1 MAYYHIFPEIDT
13 TIYSHPDR
21 LHLNT
26 GHDEIIEVV
35 KEKGTTDQKH
45 YPSRVLIRFA
55 NEDLTEAIQNVIG
68 SSDFNTKTTCSL
80 ELTSTEPKN
89 LTQILN
95 LEAYAVSQSWQEG
108 SGRYGNLPTGSDGA
122 SWLQRNG
129 STIYENKWFKPGAG
143 VAYSSIYNGTNA
155 TDGTSTS
162 QTIGG
167 FEIGNYREDTTG
179 TPSYLTPGTTGSI
192 SSSAISHGGGTWYTG
207 SGFIGN
213 QQFLYGDGLDINMDV
228 TDIVKKHSASLFS
241 SQTYPEGVENYGF
254 LLKQPDTVEANT
266 TSSFGEMQYFS
277 VETKTIFPPTL
288 TFKWDDS
295 VHTKQSSAKQSGPLN
310 VTLYNNQPEY
320 NQNDVAIFRIHVRD
334 KYPTRTFSTTSN
346 YLNVGYFTT
355 SSHYSIRDAHTEEE
369 IIPFDNSNT
378 KMSADSSGMFFKIY
392 MKGLQPERYY
402 RILFKHKNQESTT
415 VYDNNYYFKI
425 VR

>member
-26 GHDEIIEVV
+26 GHDEIIEIV
-35 KEKGTTDQKH
+35 KEKGTSDQKH

-55 NEDLTEAIQNVIG
+55 NEDLTEAITNVIG
-68 SSDFNTKTTCSL
+68 SEDFNTKTTCSL

-95 LEAYAVSQSWQEG
+95 IQAYALSQSWQEG
-108 SGRYGNLPTGSDGA
+108 SGRYSNLPTSSDGA

-129 STIYENKWFKPGAG
+129 STIYENKWLKSGKG
-143 VAYSSIYNGTNA
+143 VAYSSLYNGTN
-155 TDGTSTS
+155 DGTTSTG
-162 QTIGG
+162 QLIGG
-167 FEIGNYREDTTG
+167 FEIGNYKDSNPSTNS
-179 TPSYLTPGTTGSI
+179 PSYFTPGTTGSI
-192 SSSAISHGGGTWYTG
+192 SSSAITQGGGTWYTG
-207 SGFIGN
+207 SGFVGN
-213 QQFLYGDGLDINMDV
+213 QQFLYGNNLDVNMEI

-241 SQTYPEGVENYGF
+241 SQTYPDGIPNYGF
-254 LLKQPDTVEANT
+254 ILKQPDTVEANT

-295 VHTKQSSAKQSGPLN
+295 IHKKQNKAKTSGPLN
-310 VTLYNNQPEY
+310 VHLYNNQPEY
-320 NQNDVAIFRIHVRD
+320 NQNDVATFRVHVRD
-334 KYPTRTFSTTSN
+334 KYPKRKFSTTSN
-346 YLNVGYFTT
+346 YLDVGYFTT
-355 SSHYSIRDAHTEEE
+355 SSYYGVRDAHTEEE
-369 IIPFDNSNT
+369 IIPFDESNT
-378 KMSADSSGMFFKIY
+378 KMSADGDGMFFKIY

-402 RILFKHKNQESTT
+402 L
-415 VYDNNYYFKI
+415 
-425 VR
+425 

>member
-1 MAYYHIFPEIDT
+1 MAYYHIFPETDT

-26 GHDEIIEVV
+26 GHDEIIEIV
-35 KEKGTTDQKH
+35 KEKGTSNQKH
-45 YPSRVLIRFA
+45 YPSRILMRFA
-55 NEDLTEAIQNVIG
+55 NKDLTEAITNIVG
-68 SSDFNTKTTCSL
+68 SSNFNTKTTCSL

-95 LEAYAVSQSWQEG
+95 IQAFAVSQSWQEG
-108 SGRYGNLPTGSDGA
+108 SGRYSNLPTGSDGA

-129 STIYENKWFKPGAG
+129 STVYENKWFKPGAG
-143 VAYSSIYNGTNA
+143 VAYSSIYDDSGV
-155 TDGTSTS
+155 
-162 QTIGG
+162 IGG
-167 FEIGNYREDTTG
+167 FQIESYTEDATG

-207 SGFIGN
+207 SGFVGN
-213 QQFLYGDGLDINMDV
+213 QQFLYGDGLDIDMDV
-228 TDIVKKHSASLFS
+228 TDIITKFSASFFA
-241 SQTYPEGVENYGF
+241 SQTYPDGIENYGF
-254 LLKQPDTVEANT
+254 ILKQPDTVEANT

-295 VHTKQSSAKQSGPLN
+295 IHTKQSVAKKSGQLN
-310 VTLYNNQPEY
+310 VTLYNNQSEY
-320 NQNDVAIFRIHVRD
+320 NQNDVAKFKVHVRD
-334 KYPTRTFSTTSN
+334 KNPTREFSTTSN

-355 SSHYSIRDAHTEEE
+355 SSYYSIRDAHTEEE

-378 KMSADSSGMFFKIY
+378 KMSADDEGMFFKLY

-402 RILFKHKNQESTT
+402 RVLFKHKNDDGTT
-415 VYDNNYYFKI
+415 IYDNDYYFKI

>member
-21 LHLNT
+21 LKLNT
-26 GHDEIIEVV
+26 GRDEILEVV
-35 KEKGTTDQKH
+35 KEKGTSDQKH
-45 YPSRVLIRFA
+45 YPSRVLIRFS

-95 LEAYAVSQSWQEG
+95 LQAFAVSQSWQEG

-129 STIYENKWFKPGAG
+129 SNEFENRWFRPGAG
-143 VAYSSIYNGTNA
+143 VGYSTIY
-155 TDGTSTS
+155 TDDGL
-162 QTIGG
+162 IGG
-167 FEIGNYREDTTG
+167 FEIGNYSEDTTG
-179 TPSYLTPGTTGSI
+179 NPAYMVAGTTGSI
-192 SSSAISHGGGTWYTG
+192 SSSVITQGGGMWFTG
-207 SGFIGN
+207 SGFVGD
-213 QQFLYGDGLDINMDV
+213 QQFLFGDDLDINMNV
-228 TDIVKKHSASLFS
+228 TDIVKKHSASLFA
-241 SQTYPEGVENYGF
+241 SQTYPNGIPNYGF

-277 VETKTIFPPTL
+277 VETKTIYPPTL

-295 VHTKQSSAKQSGPLN
+295 IHNKQSVAKKSGPLN
-310 VTLYNNQPEY
+310 VTLYNNQAEY
-320 NQNDVAIFRIHVRD
+320 NQNDIVKFKVHVRD
-334 KYPTRTFSTTSN
+334 KYPTREFSTTSN
-346 YLNVGYFTT
+346 YLNIGYLTT
-355 SSHYSIRDAHTEEE
+355 GSFYSIRDAHTEEE
-369 IIPFDNSNT
+369 IIPFDDSCT
-378 KMSADSSGMFFKIY
+378 KMSADDDGMYFKLY

-402 RILFKHKNQESTT
+402 RVLFKHINNDGTT
-415 VYDNNYYFKI
+415 IYDNNYYFKI

>member
-1 MAYYHIFPEIDT
+1 MAYYHIFPQTDT

-35 KEKGTTDQKH
+35 KEKGTSDQKH
-45 YPSRVLIRFA
+45 YPSRILMRFS
-55 NEDLTEAIQNVIG
+55 NEDLTEAITNVIG

-108 SGRYGNLPTGSDGA
+108 SGRYSNLPTGSDGA

-143 VAYSSIYNGTNA
+143 VAYSAIYDGTNNN
-155 TDGTSTS
+155 DGV
-162 QTIGG
+162 IGG
-167 FEIGNYREDTTG
+167 FEIENYTEDATG

-207 SGFIGN
+207 SGFVGN
-213 QQFLYGDGLDINMDV
+213 QQFLYGDDLDINMDV
-228 TDIVKKHSASLFS
+228 TNIITKFSASLFAS
-241 SQTYPEGVENYGF
+241 KTYPDGIINYGF
-254 LLKQPDTVEANT
+254 LLKQPDTVESNT

-295 VHTKQSSAKQSGPLN
+295 THTKQSVAKKSGQLN
-310 VTLYNNQPEY
+310 VTLYNNQAEY
-320 NQNDVAIFRIHVRD
+320 NQNDVAKLKVHVRD
-334 KYPTRTFSTTSN
+334 KHPTREFSKTSN

-355 SSHYSIRDAHTEEE
+355 SSFYSVRDAHTEEE
-369 IIPFDNSNT
+369 VIPFDHSNT
-378 KMSADSSGMFFKIY
+378 KMSADDEGMYFKLY

-402 RILFKHKNQESTT
+402 RVLFKHKNNDGTT
-415 VYDNNYYFKI
+415 IYDNDYYFKI

>member
-21 LHLNT
+21 LKLNT
-26 GHDEIIEVV
+26 GRDEILEVV

-55 NEDLTEAIQNVIG
+55 NEDLLEVIQNVIG
-68 SSDFNTKTTCSL
+68 SSNFNTKTTCSL

-95 LEAYAVSQSWQEG
+95 LQAFAVSQSWQEG

-129 STIYENKWFKPGAG
+129 SNEFENRWFRPGAG
-143 VAYSSIYNGTNA
+143 VGYSTIY
-155 TDGTSTS
+155 TDDGL
-162 QTIGG
+162 IGG
-167 FEIGNYREDTTG
+167 FKIGSYSEDPTG
-179 TPSYLTPGTTGSI
+179 NPAYMIGGTTGSI
-192 SSSAISHGGGTWYTG
+192 SSSVITQGGGMWYTG
-207 SGFIGN
+207 SGFVGD
-213 QQFLYGDGLDINMDV
+213 QQFLFGDDLDINMNV

-241 SQTYPEGVENYGF
+241 SQTYPNGIENYGF
-254 LLKQPDTVEANT
+254 LLKQPDTVESNT

-277 VETKTIFPPTL
+277 VETKTIYPPTL

-295 VHTKQSSAKQSGPLN
+295 IHNKQSVAKQSGPLN
-310 VTLYNNQPEY
+310 VTLYNNQAEY
-320 NQNDVAIFRIHVRD
+320 NQNDVVKFKVHVRD
-334 KYPTRTFSTTSN
+334 KYPTREFSTTSN
-346 YLNVGYFTT
+346 YLNIGYLTT
-355 SSHYSIRDAHTEEE
+355 GSFYSIRDAHTEEE
-369 IIPFDNSNT
+369 IIPFDNCT
-378 KMSADSSGMFFKIY
+378 KLSADNEGMYFKVY

-402 RILFKHKNQESTT
+402 RVLFKHTNNDGTT